1 MPPENFINYFSVK
14 YGLNSPKPQQNT
26 EVIDQ
31 LKQKYAPKPTPPVN
45 HDFISSLFQKYNVPI
60 PDYMQKY
67 ARRAEPTGYK
77 ETVNSFINNAPKI
90 ADAAQ
95 APISTFGTPAL
106 KKIGVPSALATG
118 IGIIG
123 DIVAVPSE
131 DAKYGLDILKKGKIT
146 PETKAEMTKFIDYA
160 RGLIKPTKEEM
171 LALEESAA
179 RFAEDMGA
187 RVGKTRASL
196 ANAIDGLLTHL
207 KTSTM
212 EKSKN
217 VLDLRSQTKD
227 LRNPLVDEARKYKSA
242 EEFVSKIR
250 GSATQYGDYTPQF
263 RYLGMEDYKN
273 VAELGVKPDETVRIY
288 RGIDKAKGKIKK
300 QINDGDFVTTDFD
313 SAASYAGKE
322 NVVSM
327 EVPAKTLYTD
337 AIDDFKAE
345 PFYTGSEYVYTK
357 QKVSHLTKSQLTDIW
372 KEATQGGEPFNP

>member
-1 MPPENFINYFSVK
+1 M
-14 YGLNSPKPQQNT
+14 
-26 EVIDQ
+26 
-31 LKQKYAPKPTPPVN
+31 
-45 HDFISSLFQKYNVPI
+45 
-60 PDYMQKY
+60 
-67 ARRAEPTGYK
+67 
-77 ETVNSFINNAPKI
+77 
-90 ADAAQ
+90 
-95 APISTFGTPAL
+95 
-106 KKIGVPSALATG
+106 
-118 IGIIG
+118 
-123 DIVAVPSE
+123 PSE

-300 QINDGDFVTTDFD
+300 KIIDGDFVTSDFD
-313 SAASYAGKE
+313 
-322 NVVSM
+322 
-327 EVPAKTLYTD
+327 
-337 AIDDFKAE
+337 
-345 PFYTGSEYVYTK
+345 
-357 QKVSHLTKSQLTDIW
+357 
-372 KEATQGGEPFNP
+372 